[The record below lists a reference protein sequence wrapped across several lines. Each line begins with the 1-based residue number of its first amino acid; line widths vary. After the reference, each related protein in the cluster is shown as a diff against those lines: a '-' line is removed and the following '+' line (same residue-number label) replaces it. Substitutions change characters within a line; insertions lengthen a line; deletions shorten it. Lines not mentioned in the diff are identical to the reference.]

1 MNQSTNKIPTPL
13 RYRLQRA
20 RTKYLPLV
28 FFLLACA
35 GCVFL
40 LQFQNQTVV
49 QVGEVE
55 AVDYTL
61 TTPLPGVVQW
71 ATADGDKIP
80 VFTKVKKG
88 QVIAGLDDEPVR
100 KQIYDVKQQVL
111 ALGEFATS
119 KMASTL
125 APGSRADV
133 QELGRV
139 SGPRADLDSVDD
151 SESRNAQIEA
161 WQALSGFAEL
171 SMKKIRQ
178 CEQKLELRK
187 MDARL
192 RTLQPAASRSQQS
205 TAPAAEEQQLQTQ
218 RMKIT
223 GELQKLASGILSEE
237 ETTLD
242 EMADVDTDNLPAA
255 DQIIF
260 RQRSNRCRLI
270 SEQLASIASMAESLD
285 IVSPAKGQISK
296 AFVRSAQSLQQGIPV
311 ATVTPSTGT
320 WVVVYAREHGIIR
333 LAEGVPVTVSLL
345 HDSRQKFSST
355 VASVGPKIESI
366 PTRQRSNP
374 RVEEWG
380 RPMRIAVPSNVEI
393 PPGSLVSVAFDIE

>member
-1 MNQSTNKIPTPL
+1 MNQPANKISTPL

-20 RTKYLPLV
+20 RTKFLPFA
-28 FFLLACA
+28 FFLFASA

-40 LQFQNQTVV
+40 LQFQNQKIV

-71 ATADGDKIP
+71 ATRDGDKIP

-100 KQIYDVKQQVL
+100 KQIYAVKQQVM

-119 KMASTL
+119 KLAASL
-125 APGSRADV
+125 DPNYQRDG
-133 QELGRV
+133 ELV
-139 SGPRADLDSVDD
+139 AATGPSVDLDPADD
-151 SESRNAQIEA
+151 SDSRNAQIEA

-192 RTLQPAASRSQQS
+192 RTLQPASLTDQPNV
-205 TAPAAEEQQLQTQ
+205 APAAEQQQLQIQ
-218 RMKIT
+218 RLKVT
-223 GELQKLASGILSEE
+223 SELQKLAAGILSEE
-237 ETTLD
+237 KPAVE
-242 EMADVDTDNLPAA
+242 EMRDVDTDNLPTT
-255 DQIIF
+255 DHILF
-260 RQRSNRCRLI
+260 RQRSDRCRLI
-270 SEQLASIASMAESLD
+270 TEQLASITSMAESLD
-285 IVSPAKGQISK
+285 IVSPTKGQISK
-296 AFVRSAQSLQQGIPV
+296 AFVRSAQSLQQGVPV

-320 WVVVYAREHGIIR
+320 WVVVYAREQGIVR
-333 LAEGVPVTVSLL
+333 LAEGMPVTVSLL
-345 HDSRQKFSST
+345 RDSRQKFSST

-366 PTRQRSNP
+366 PSRQRSNS

-393 PPGSLVSVAFDIE
+393 PPGSLVNVAFELN

>member
-1 MNQSTNKIPTPL
+1 MNQPANKISTPL

-20 RTKYLPLV
+20 RTKFLPFA
-28 FFLLACA
+28 FFLFASA

-40 LQFQNQTVV
+40 LQFQNQKIV

-71 ATADGDKIP
+71 ATRDGDKIP

-100 KQIYDVKQQVL
+100 KQIYAVKQQVM

-119 KMASTL
+119 KLAASL
-125 APGSRADV
+125 DPNYQRDG
-133 QELGRV
+133 ELV
-139 SGPRADLDSVDD
+139 AATGPSVDLDPADD
-151 SESRNAQIEA
+151 SDSRNAQIEA

-171 SMKKIRQ
+171 SMKKIWQ

-192 RTLQPAASRSQQS
+192 RTLQPASLTDQPNV
-205 TAPAAEEQQLQTQ
+205 APAAEQQQLQIQ
-218 RMKIT
+218 RLKVT
-223 GELQKLASGILSEE
+223 SELQKLAAGILSEE
-237 ETTLD
+237 KPAVE
-242 EMADVDTDNLPAA
+242 EMRDVDTDNLPTT
-255 DQIIF
+255 DHILF
-260 RQRSNRCRLI
+260 RQRSDRCRLI
-270 SEQLASIASMAESLD
+270 TEQLASITSMAESLD
-285 IVSPAKGQISK
+285 IVSPTKGQISK
-296 AFVRSAQSLQQGIPV
+296 AFVRSAQSLQQGVPV

-320 WVVVYAREHGIIR
+320 WVVVYAREQGIVR
-333 LAEGVPVTVSLL
+333 LAEGMPVTVSLL
-345 HDSRQKFSST
+345 RDSRQKFSST

-366 PTRQRSNP
+366 PSRQRSNS

-393 PPGSLVSVAFDIE
+393 PPGSLVNVAFELN